1 MQVNSRPNNHSLKL
15 NILNKRGEQMVE
27 ASIVLPIMILVI
39 MLLVRL
45 CTFYLECLITQ
56 TNMHRKMLVK
66 WDNTNSPVVKTISDI
81 RDINYANLGLAE
93 GLIRKS
99 VEVKGFSV
107 CEDKFVRVGDSVEA
121 AIQK

>member
-45 CTFYLECLITQ
+45 CTFYLECMITQ